1 MTLVVELWEIL
12 RAALSAIH
20 ANLLRAT
27 LTMLGIIIGV
37 GAVITMVALGEGAK
51 QSVQDRI
58 QALGTDNF
66 TLRPGNFTM
75 GGITRGEARLTVE
88 DAEALEQR
96 ATTISAIVPEMRGN
110 QQVER
115 GITNASLN
123 VTGTSANWLD
133 VNRFEMD
140 VGRFLTPEDLEGRR
154 KVTVLGAAV
163 LPQLETSAAEV
174 LGDEVTIAGLRF
186 EVVGVM
192 KEKGGA
198 TFSNPDEQLL
208 IPLTTA
214 RLRVF
219 GRDSLSSIT
228 IQAASPRGV
237 DRSMLEIEKLMRRQH
252 RLHEGQENNFRFF
265 RQSSLLST
273 FEETSRTFAILLAA
287 IAAVSLAVGGIGIM
301 NIMLVSVTERTR
313 EIGVRKALGA
323 TRRVILSQFLAEALT
338 LCLLGGAIGV
348 AAGFGASHIL
358 AQSAGWRTIVTGNSV
373 ALAVAV
379 SAGVGIFF
387 GLYPAARASRLD
399 PIEALRYE

>member
-1 MTLVVELWEIL
+1 
-12 RAALSAIH
+12 
-20 ANLLRAT
+20 
-27 LTMLGIIIGV
+27 
-37 GAVITMVALGEGAK
+37 
-51 QSVQDRI
+51 
-58 QALGTDNF
+58 
-66 TLRPGNFTM
+66 
-75 GGITRGEARLTVE
+75 
-88 DAEALEQR
+88 
-96 ATTISAIVPEMRGN
+96 
-110 QQVER
+110 
-115 GITNASLN
+115 
-123 VTGTSANWLD
+123 
-133 VNRFEMD
+133 
-140 VGRFLTPEDLEGRR
+140 
-154 KVTVLGAAV
+154 
-163 LPQLETSAAEV
+163 
-174 LGDEVTIAGLRF
+174 
-186 EVVGVM
+186 
-192 KEKGGA
+192 
-198 TFSNPDEQLL
+198 
-208 IPLTTA
+208 
-214 RLRVF
+214 
-219 GRDSLSSIT
+219 
-228 IQAASPRGV
+228 
-237 DRSMLEIEKLMRRQH
+237 
-252 RLHEGQENNFRFF
+252 LHEGQENNFRFF

>member
-1 MTLVVELWEIL
+1 VRPIVELWEIL
-12 RAALSAIH
+12 RAALSAIR

-66 TLRPGNFTM
+66 TLRSGNFTM
-75 GGITRGEARLTVE
+75 GGITRGEVPLTVE

-96 ATTISAIVPEMRGN
+96 ATTIAAIVPEMRGN

-123 VTGTSANWLD
+123 VTGTTANWLD
-133 VNRFEMD
+133 VNRFELD

-154 KVTVLGAAV
+154 KVTVLGSAV
-163 LPQLETSAAEV
+163 LPQLETTAREV
-174 LGDEVTIAGLRF
+174 LGEEVTIAGLRF

-214 RLRVF
+214 RLRIF

-228 IQAASPRGV
+228 IQATSPQGV

-252 RLHEGQENNFRFF
+252 RLHEGQENNFRFL

-348 AAGFGASHIL
+348 AAGFGASHLL
-358 AQSAGWRTIVTGNSV
+358 ARSAGWRTIVTGNSV